1 MWSQASLPTT
11 RSCRFASNG
20 SNSHLLY
27 SSCAPGTGI
36 GIVHASPQASFRKEL
51 CVMGPHLL
59 CAAPEAVTDAQGCLR
74 KGAFHFTSSSGN
86 CGCPGPTVLLDVV
99 TLAKLCSGSAQLQ
112 QLVISVVPR
121 HSGGCAPL
129 VLRRACE
136 ADFGPTLWGCWDSRL
151 FLACTWIVLASACV
165 VTQHPHCDEHLNSP
179 VSRQED
185 SWSRGGVGVELHL
198 GSFGKHSLSHSSELS
213 NYYSKKSQNPPSLP
227 RRLSL

>member
-1 MWSQASLPTT
+1 MT

-86 CGCPGPTVLLDVV
+86 CGCPGPTVLLDAI
-99 TLAKLCSGSAQLQ
+99 TLAKLCSGSTQPQ
-112 QLVISVVPR
+112 QLVVSQLCLGRVVAVPR
-121 HSGGCAPL
+121 WCCGGLVRPTSAPRCGAAGIL
-129 VLRRACE
+129 
-136 ADFGPTLWGCWDSRL
+136 GCP
-151 FLACTWIVLASACV
+151 LACTWTVLASACV

-179 VSRQED
+179 VCRQED
-185 SWSRGGVGVELHL
+185 SWSWVGW
-198 GSFGKHSLSHSSELS
+198 GWS
-213 NYYSKKSQNPPSLP
+213 YT
-227 RRLSL
+227 